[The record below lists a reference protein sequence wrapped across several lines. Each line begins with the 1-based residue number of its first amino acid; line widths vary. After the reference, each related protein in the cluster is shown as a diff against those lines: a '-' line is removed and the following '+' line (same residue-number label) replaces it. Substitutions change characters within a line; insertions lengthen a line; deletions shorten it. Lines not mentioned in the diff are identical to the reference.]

1 MLFCCEGHCWTC
13 CVHICMLTLGENV
26 IIFVLMYCCTCLRCV
41 IKVILGLHLQQRCG
55 FMAVSEAGG
64 WSPVSCRR
72 EAEAALPS
80 GRSPCRSDRGGEAS
94 AVPVLSSA

>member
-1 MLFCCEGHCWTC
+1 
-13 CVHICMLTLGENV
+13 
-26 IIFVLMYCCTCLRCV
+26 
-41 IKVILGLHLQQRCG
+41 
-55 FMAVSEAGG
+55 MAVSEAGG